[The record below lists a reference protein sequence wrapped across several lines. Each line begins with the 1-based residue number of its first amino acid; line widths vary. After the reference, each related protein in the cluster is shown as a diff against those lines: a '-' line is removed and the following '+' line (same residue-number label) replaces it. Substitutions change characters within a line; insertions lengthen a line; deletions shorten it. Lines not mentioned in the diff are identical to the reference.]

1 MLVTHPWM
9 DPLTTRFLN
18 LMDTVYSLGFYNP
31 EHEKH
36 LDLMLARTE
45 EDLLE
50 QNLENLIKY
59 FKKIN

>member
-1 MLVTHPWM
+1 
-9 DPLTTRFLN
+9 
-18 LMDTVYSLGFYNP
+18 MDTVYSLGFYNP
-31 EHEKH
+31 EHEKP